1 MFQVGQLAVYPAHG
15 VGVIESVKERDV
27 SENQQDFYIM
37 RLLDSDM
44 IIMIPTGN
52 ARNIGLRDIID
63 HQAVSE
69 VYEILRHRPTRLNN
83 QTWNRRYRD
92 YMDKIKTGS
101 PFRVAEVLRDLTL
114 LKTEK
119 DLSFGERKMLDTA
132 KNLLVKF
139 LNPEVFGGI
148 QHLPLTEGEI
158 LLRFE
163 EGQIPQDFRHPERRT
178 GLDFIHVVPVPA
190 IPGLVVDAEG
200 TVTQDVIDFGDRL
213 EIDNV
218 SESDVPGITGG
229 YHDDHVTVQKAHDVE
244 FLLVSRH

>member
-15 VGVIESVKERDV
+15 VGRIESVQERAV
-27 SENQQDFYIM
+27 SGNDQEKFYIM
-37 RLLDSDM
+37 RLLDTDM

-63 HQAVSE
+63 LQAVTE
-69 VYEILRHRPTRLNN
+69 VYEILRHRPSRLNN

-132 KNLLVKF
+132 KNLLVKE
-139 LNPEVFGGI
+139 LSLVNNIDTDEI
-148 QHLPLTEGEI
+148 EAQLLALLDATEATA
-158 LLRFE
+158 
-163 EGQIPQDFRHPERRT
+163 D
-178 GLDFIHVVPVPA
+178 PA
-190 IPGLVVDAEG
+190 ASVL
-200 TVTQDVIDFGDRL
+200 
-213 EIDNV
+213 
-218 SESDVPGITGG
+218 
-229 YHDDHVTVQKAHDVE
+229 
-244 FLLVSRH
+244 

>member
-15 VGVIESVKERDV
+15 VGVIESVQERAV
-27 SENQQDFYIM
+27 SGNQEQFYIM

-44 IIMIPTGN
+44 IIMIPIGN

-63 HQAVSE
+63 LQAVTE
-69 VYEILRHRPTRLNN
+69 IYEILQHRPSRLNN

-132 KNLLVKF
+132 KNLLVKE
-139 LNPEVFGGI
+139 LSLVNNTNEV
-148 QHLPLTEGEI
+148 EI
-158 LLRFE
+158 EAKLLALME
-163 EGQIPQDFRHPERRT
+163 
-178 GLDFIHVVPVPA
+178 
-190 IPGLVVDAEG
+190 
-200 TVTQDVIDFGDRL
+200 
-213 EIDNV
+213 V
-218 SESDVPGITGG
+218 SD
-229 YHDDHVTVQKAHDVE
+229 
-244 FLLVSRH
+244 

>member
-15 VGVIESVKERDV
+15 VGRIESVQERAV
-27 SENQQDFYIM
+27 SGNDQEKFYIM

-63 HQAVSE
+63 LQAVTE
-69 VYEILRHRPTRLNN
+69 IHEILRHRPSRVNN

-114 LKTEK
+114 LKVEK

-132 KNLLVKF
+132 KNLLVKE
-139 LNPEVFGGI
+139 LSLVNDSNEDDI
-148 QHLPLTEGEI
+148 EAELLALLTAGE
-158 LLRFE
+158 
-163 EGQIPQDFRHPERRT
+163 
-178 GLDFIHVVPVPA
+178 
-190 IPGLVVDAEG
+190 
-200 TVTQDVIDFGDRL
+200 
-213 EIDNV
+213 
-218 SESDVPGITGG
+218 
-229 YHDDHVTVQKAHDVE
+229 
-244 FLLVSRH
+244 